1 MKAQKATI
9 KDLTERLKEKE
20 MALNSAN
27 LQNTGLKDNEQE
39 LMRALATN
47 EKNYEEFGHYN
58 ITYQEN
64 PFFCQFVTDL
74 AINDKPNYC
83 ANE

>member
-47 EKNYEEFGHYN
+47 EKNYEES
-58 ITYQEN
+58 
-64 PFFCQFVTDL
+64 L
-74 AINDKPNYC
+74 ARS
-83 ANE
+83 AAEAEAERGRGSQASQ